1 METFS
6 ALCFMTHCVPSPLYF
21 KYLRWIVMYF
31 KLSKFNQFVVINC
44 LFGIYYFRIHEQLVV
59 LAYFCVEQN
68 SIFVFISSCKK
79 VINFLYC
86 HLTKN
91 SGKFCCWFSFIVFAH
106 NEHFLFLPL
115 FREFIFE
122 MFIHT
127 KNRPIFCRLVTILK
141 PNYFKKQCSSSSF
154 LLT

>member
-1 METFS
+1 
-6 ALCFMTHCVPSPLYF
+6 
-21 KYLRWIVMYF
+21 MYF

-91 SGKFCCWFSFIVFAH
+91 SGKFCCWFLFIVFEH
-106 NEHFLFLPL
+106 NACFLFLPL
-115 FREFIFE
+115 FGKFIFWNAHLSKIGPFFVGSLQSRSPKFSLNL
-122 MFIHT
+122 FIYRQ
-127 KNRPIFCRLVTILK
+127 KYILSRI
-141 PNYFKKQCSSSSF
+141 PPLRISHPM
-154 LLT
+154 LP